1 MAVMCI
7 LQAMVVNMLHVGQMS
22 VGARTHHC
30 ILAVVWVVVVV
41 VMGVGTWEVA
51 VLDHITKLISRG
63 NYCEA
68 AKIFKFIFF
77 AEASSGNI
85 LLL

>member
-1 MAVMCI
+1 
-7 LQAMVVNMLHVGQMS
+7 
-22 VGARTHHC
+22 
-30 ILAVVWVVVVV
+30 
-41 VMGVGTWEVA
+41 MGVGTWEVA
-51 VLDHITKLISRG
+51 VLDHITKLISHG

-68 AKIFKFIFF
+68 AKIYKFIFF